1 MYKYAHGGDIY
12 GSSNKIQGL
21 LDYSVNINPLGLPES
36 VKKAVQNSLR
46 DCENYPDPFCRKL
59 TAKIADLTNLPTKY
73 ILCGNGAADIL
84 FRIAFVAKPKRALI
98 LAPTFSDYERA
109 VLAAGG
115 KVEHYSLQENANF
128 AVDKGILKAIN
139 KRIDMMILCNPN
151 NPTGLVIDKKLLQ
164 SIVKKCASMNIRL
177 VLDECFMP
185 FVSGDVELSMLSSL
199 KDYPNLVILRAF
211 TKIYAMPGLRLGFC
225 MTTDTEFLDAMR
237 ANGQDWSV
245 SIPAQAAGL
254 AALDEGVYVAKTKL
268 LINAEREYMLKQL
281 NLAGFKTYPSV
292 TNYIL
297 LYRHDNINWVTALKK
312 QGFLIRDCSNYEN
325 LGQGY
330 YRVAVKK
337 RATNRKLLKAIKDII
352 KHALIND
359 YH

>member
-59 TAKIADLTNLPTKY
+59 TAKISDVFNLPTKY

-115 KVEHYSLQENANF
+115 KVEHYACRRKTNF

-139 KRIDMMILCNPN
+139 KRIDMMIICNPN
-151 NPTGLVIDKKLLQ
+151 NPTG
-164 SIVKKCASMNIRL
+164 
-177 VLDECFMP
+177 
-185 FVSGDVELSMLSSL
+185 
-199 KDYPNLVILRAF
+199 
-211 TKIYAMPGLRLGFC
+211 T
-225 MTTDTEFLDAMR
+225 
-237 ANGQDWSV
+237 
-245 SIPAQAAGL
+245 
-254 AALDEGVYVAKTKL
+254 
-268 LINAEREYMLKQL
+268 
-281 NLAGFKTYPSV
+281 
-292 TNYIL
+292 
-297 LYRHDNINWVTALKK
+297 
-312 QGFLIRDCSNYEN
+312 
-325 LGQGY
+325 GY
-330 YRVAVKK
+330 
-337 RATNRKLLKAIKDII
+337 
-352 KHALIND
+352 
-359 YH
+359 